1 MANGQFLHRIK
12 ASAGRA
18 ILILAS
24 MAVLSACGGGG
35 SGASDPFPNG
45 SCNDRTNEDGT
56 ACTICYGPILKD
68 EDGFSYREM
77 TFSDCDHCTTRPIDC
92 LAP

>member
-1 MANGQFLHRIK
+1 MANRQFLRRIK

-18 ILILAS
+18 ILILAF
-24 MAVLSACGGGG
+24 MAVLSACGDDD
-35 SGASDPFPNG
+35 GASDPFPNG

-92 LAP
+92 LPP